1 MFGAL
6 GSAASQQNSTLAS
19 VSESRRLALRQTRA
33 AGSDVL
39 SRRSVTLLWRIPAK
53 GIVGDDAMH
62 TVDYIALGFLIACML
77 LAGAKVLHKA
87 P

>member
-1 MFGAL
+1 
-6 GSAASQQNSTLAS
+6 
-19 VSESRRLALRQTRA
+19 
-33 AGSDVL
+33 
-39 SRRSVTLLWRIPAK
+39 
-53 GIVGDDAMH
+53 MH